1 MHSRKRCKMIVLCS
15 FTCNVRVKWKKGRL
29 TDGGDVLTL
38 AHQIPECF
46 NIRDAQ
52 NIKIHR
58 NQLSFRVYRRFDL
71 SIFFVFFFCSQSYL
85 FTSFSHKFS
94 PIMWNVCAILI
105 SLALAIAVYFISFLV
120 LSHLFLILLFWISVV
135 RQSHC
140 ENDRER
146 TMMVFSLQR
155 GLVWHC
161 WTAFIHL
168 TIATTATE
176 YMYDFHKIAKIH
188 FNISI

>member
-1 MHSRKRCKMIVLCS
+1 MTCWPLHTKYRSVLIFVTHRISKFIEINCRFVYIV
-15 FTCNVRVKWKKGRL
+15 V
-29 TDGGDVLTL
+29 
-38 AHQIPECF
+38 
-46 NIRDAQ
+46 
-52 NIKIHR
+52 
-58 NQLSFRVYRRFDL
+58 
-71 SIFFVFFFCSQSYL
+71 SIYLFFSVFFFTIVSIYFFFTQIFADYVKCVRDSYFSCSGNCRL
-85 FTSFSHKFS
+85 F
-94 PIMWNVCAILI
+94 
-105 SLALAIAVYFISFLV
+105 YFVFV

-168 TIATTATE
+168 TIATTATK